1 MQFPEGRLL
10 SGNPVM
16 TFQPEEAKKQMIP
29 EQINRRQIMD
39 GDRKTVM
46 AKIRGQ
52 VNPRFEKHF
61 HFLCADSNRVGEL
74 YYVCLMLCRQT
85 AVNVSLHG

>member
-39 GDRKTVM
+39 ADRKTVM

-52 VNPRFEKHF
+52 VNPSEIWEAF
-61 HFLCADSNRVGEL
+61 
-74 YYVCLMLCRQT
+74 
-85 AVNVSLHG
+85 SLF